1 MPNGPQDRQEAAE
14 AGVVI
19 RVQAMQRSGSY
30 VAAAVVIVAV
40 VAAVAWVLTTQPQAF
55 PGLQTVG
62 LYKFKAMPVGAD
74 GPLKECV
81 VCHSVETGGPLRVGP
96 PLHGIVGARKARTEW
111 YGYSAALRKAEG
123 NWTEADL
130 DKFLI
135 SPSKFLP
142 GTSKTLIGIPDA
154 KQRAN
159 IIAALKKAP

>member
-1 MPNGPQDRQEAAE
+1 
-14 AGVVI
+14 
-19 RVQAMQRSGSY
+19 MQRSGSY

-111 YGYSAALRKAEG
+111 YGYSTALRKPEA
-123 NWTEADL
+123 NWTEPVL
-130 DKFLI
+130 NMFLT
-135 SPSKFLP
+135 SPSNFLR
-142 GTSKTLIGIPDA
+142 GTPKPLIAIPEA
-154 KQRAN
+154 K
-159 IIAALKKAP
+159 